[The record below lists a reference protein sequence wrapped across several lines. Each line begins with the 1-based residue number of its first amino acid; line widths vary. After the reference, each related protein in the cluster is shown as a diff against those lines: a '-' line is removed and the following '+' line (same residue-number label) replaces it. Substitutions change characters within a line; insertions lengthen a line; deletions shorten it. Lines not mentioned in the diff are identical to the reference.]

1 MNRLVPSLTLTLT
14 LPARMLFGVLLF
26 GVLLSGC
33 GATSAPPAPVTI
45 TSEIFSPM
53 SINARKLTI
62 VENWQMPV
70 TAPYAGHRQTPYP
83 SNLVSD
89 WASTVLVPAGG
100 SGELILDISRAAVM
114 QEKLVREDS
123 LTKTLTDE
131 QDVRIR
137 VELEAQLMWLQP
149 VGDAQARIKLS
160 AVHSVTVAESAT
172 ANDVQAAIND
182 SLQAA
187 LAALDL
193 QARAELSKVDNIALQ

>member
-1 MNRLVPSLTLTLT
+1 MNRLVPSLTLTLS
-14 LPARMLFGVLLF
+14 LPAKMLFGVLLF

-33 GATSAPPAPVTI
+33 GATSLPPAPVTI
-45 TSEIFSPM
+45 TSEIFSPV
-53 SINARKLTI
+53 SVNARKLTI

-70 TAPYAGHRQTPYP
+70 TAPYVGHRQTPYP

-100 SGELILDISRAAVM
+100 SGELTLDISRAAVM

-131 QDVRIR
+131 QDVRIS

-149 VGDAQARIKLS
+149 VGNAQARIKLL

-193 QARAELSKVDNIALQ
+193 QARAEFSQVDNIVLQ